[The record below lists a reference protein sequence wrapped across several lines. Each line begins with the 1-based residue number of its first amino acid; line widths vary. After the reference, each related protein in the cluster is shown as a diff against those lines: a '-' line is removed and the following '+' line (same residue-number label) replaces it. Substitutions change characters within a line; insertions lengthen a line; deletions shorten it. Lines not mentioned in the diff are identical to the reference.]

1 MGKCITVIALLLIG
15 PSLLSPAGAWATQ
28 PSPADLIRHLQ
39 RFYTTVQSLSLDF
52 EQVTRTG
59 GRARSGRGRGIFVR
73 GAGPDAAGIMRWD
86 YTEPEPQVI
95 LNNGREISIYTP
107 ARRQMLISPVRDQ
120 GSDIATALFSGTRR
134 LEDEFRPVTPDDRF
148 TFSIPDT
155 PLQVVRL
162 IPRTPHPRLRA
173 VQIWF
178 DRKLLIRHLVLED
191 HLDSVTE
198 LSFSHIRLNPISSG
212 DRAAIDRILDLDPAP
227 NTEIIRQ

>member
-1 MGKCITVIALLLIG
+1 MGKCITVMALLLIG
-15 PSLLSPAGAWATQ
+15 PSLFAPAGARATE

-39 RFYTTVQSLSLDF
+39 RFYATLQSLSLDF
-52 EQVTRTG
+52 DQVTRTG
-59 GRARSGRGRGIFVR
+59 GRTRGGQGKGIFVR
-73 GAGPDAAGIMRWD
+73 KTGPDGTGIMRWD

-107 ARRQMLISPVRDQ
+107 ARHQMLISPVRDQ

-134 LEDEFRPVTPDDRF
+134 LEDEFRPVPADDRF

-198 LSFSHIRLNPISSG
+198 LSFSHIRLNPIRNG
-212 DRAAIDRILDLDPAP
+212 DQAAIDRILDLDLAP